1 MLEVIISMALIA
13 IISVGVYNAYLL
25 LIKQTK
31 DAQVKQTAA
40 LKGKNVIEEIK
51 VATKNGEFHISEG
64 ALNVGSI
71 NFEQSAGGSVAVY
84 KRYLD
89 ENYNEC
95 SESLSKYVET
105 ITLNKTQASIDG
117 KSIEVNSAGE

>member
-105 ITLNKTQASIDG
+105 ITLNKTQCF
-117 KSIEVNSAGE
+117 N

>member
-51 VATKNGEFHISEG
+51 VATKME
-64 ALNVGSI
+64 
-71 NFEQSAGGSVAVY
+71 NFIFQKVH
-84 KRYLD
+84 
-89 ENYNEC
+89 
-95 SESLSKYVET
+95 
-105 ITLNKTQASIDG
+105 
-117 KSIEVNSAGE
+117 